1 MKTPTQDRNEIILLK
16 YVNNEDISPF
26 HISELEI
33 ALNHVR
39 GELTIQPILGCRGN
53 PMGKP
58 VSLIFE
64 WLNGKSSLN
73 ATSTQLLIEV
83 YFNCM
88 IAQTQEGLDKERFIK
103 LPKDANLNPLIEDF
117 LHDRINFAG
126 WLYDAKSAR
135 EMPETEY
142 RKRNTGNGIPETQ
155 ESLIIPL
162 TRRVLLKK
170 IYKYF
175 SKRHKKRGII

>member
-1 MKTPTQDRNEIILLK
+1 MKTPIQLTQQDRNEIILLK
-16 YVNNEDISPF
+16 YVNNEDMSPF
-26 HISELEI
+26 HISVLEVAFDQI
-33 ALNHVR
+33 QSDLTVQPKLNYKIE
-39 GELTIQPILGCRGN
+39 GYKE
-53 PMGKP
+53 KP
-58 VSLIFE
+58 GVIIFE

-88 IAQTQEGLDKERFIK
+88 IAQTQEGRDKERFIK

-126 WLYDAKSAR
+126 WRYDAESAR

-142 RKRNTGNGIPETQ
+142 RKH
-155 ESLIIPL
+155 
-162 TRRVLLKK
+162 
-170 IYKYF
+170 
-175 SKRHKKRGII
+175 KRA